1 MRGIRLFLNASI
13 ILACGAQLLAYG
25 LAGFWV
31 WSPVFILAGGAWLL
45 AIRRDLEGLSTVMFL
60 GFLIAAVFGCLI
72 QLSLVLLIF
81 SVVEA
86 LTAWDLDYF
95 TRRLELVRDGE
106 VAKKMEKQHIR
117 RVLFL
122 TGLGLMLT
130 DLAMVFRTGFNFWT
144 VFWLVVVI
152 ILTAGLVIGYL
163 RRSVR

>member
-1 MRGIRLFLNASI
+1 MKGIRLFLNASI

-25 LAGFWV
+25 LAGFWA
-31 WSPVFILAGGAWLL
+31 WSLVFILAGGGWLL
-45 AIRRDLEGLSTVMFL
+45 AVRRDLEGLSTVLFL

-72 QLSLVLLIF
+72 QLSLVLLVF

-95 TRRLELVRDGE
+95 TRRLELVSDGE
-106 VAKKMEKQHIR
+106 AAKKMEKQHIR

-122 TGLGLMLT
+122 TGLGLTLT
-130 DLAMVFRTGFNFWT
+130 DLAMLFRTGFSFWT